1 MLAVCQR
8 SYGIFILQGA
18 EDQANTTMSCDLSA
32 PNLGMGSD
40 SIALEVVS
48 NLSYPM
54 TGF

>member
-1 MLAVCQR
+1 MESSSFKVLN
-8 SYGIFILQGA
+8 